1 MIVDRQ
7 THRHTQIERH
17 TDTLIT
23 ILRSSIGGGVKKEE
37 HEEKCRRVFVEPL
50 SLGGAAENKTTAT
63 VTIFGS
69 QNAGLTHVHMQTH
82 KRNTYKHIKH
92 CKYHYIIDN

>member
-1 MIVDRQ
+1 MIADRQ

-17 TDTLIT
+17 THRHAHHNTPL
-23 ILRSSIGGGVKKEE
+23 LYRGGVKKEE

-50 SLGGAAENKTTAT
+50 SLGDAAENKTTTT

-69 QNAGLTHVHMQTH
+69 QNAG
-82 KRNTYKHIKH
+82 
-92 CKYHYIIDN
+92 